1 MKQYKWKSVAA
12 AAMLFLWNIQ
22 TAEAKEAAA
31 EIIPETAAIFSGEA
45 NASVLTDGVRS
56 TKWRSDAGS
65 AEFVLPEEAAAI
77 YLEWDFVPE
86 GGWTLRADSVEIEVE
101 QIFLHQYLPLSEP
114 ASFFQIEW
122 EGDAILCNV
131 YFLGE
136 GAPPNWVQQWEE
148 PCEKADFLLL
158 PTHADDEHLWFGGV
172 MPLYAGELDCEVQ
185 VAYMVNHNTEPYRLH
200 EQLDG
205 LWKVGVENYPVIPD
219 FPDIYSP
226 SLEHARTIYDEEEIV
241 AYQVGLIRRFQPSV
255 IVGHDVNGE
264 YGHGAHCLNTAAL
277 MRSVELAADP
287 EAYPET
293 AEQVWDTPKTYL
305 HLYPENE
312 IVMDWD
318 QPLSYFGGKTAFEMA
333 KEGFACHLSQTEYFS
348 VQQSGSYD
356 CRKFGLYRSTV
367 GPDTAADMLQN
378 LPEPE
383 ALPESSTQSETILPE
398 NTVSSEMSREESV
411 ESISQVCPVEQ
422 APQPDSRTIWAVGGA
437 SLAALLAGT
446 VLALF
451 RRKRK

>member
-1 MKQYKWKSVAA
+1 MKQYSRRIAA
-12 AAMLFLWNIQ
+12 VMAVLLIWNSQKAA
-22 TAEAKEAAA
+22 AKEAAA
-31 EIIPETAAIFSGEA
+31 EISPETAVILSGEA
-45 NASVLTDGVRS
+45 NVSVLTDGVRY
-56 TKWRSDAGS
+56 TKWRSEAGS
-65 AEFVLPEEAAAI
+65 AEFTLPEEAAGI

-86 GGWTLRADSVEIEVE
+86 GGWTLRADGMETEVE

-114 ASFFQIEW
+114 ASSFQIKW
-122 EGDAILCNV
+122 EGDATLCNV
-131 YFLGE
+131 YFLEE
-136 GAPPNWVQQWEE
+136 GVPPDWVQQWEE

-172 MPLYAGELDCEVQ
+172 MPLYAGELGCAVQ

-205 LWKVGVENYPVIPD
+205 LWRVGVENYPVIPD

-226 SLEHARTIYDEEEIV
+226 SLEHARTIYDEEEII
-241 AYQVGLIRRFQPSV
+241 AYQVDLIRRFQPSV

-318 QPLSYFGGKTAFEMA
+318 QPLSYFDGKTAFEMA

-367 GPDTAADMLQN
+367 GPDTAADMMQN

-383 ALPESSTQSETILPE
+383 LLPEASQPGEEILTESADYSEISQEAP
-398 NTVSSEMSREESV
+398 VESV
-411 ESISQVCPVEQ
+411 PQICPAE
-422 APQPDSRTIWAVGGA
+422 PTSQPDSRTIWAVGGA

-446 VLALF
+446 ILALF
-451 RRKRK
+451 RRKQR